1 MGTGLRAG
9 PRVYPSTCFSAR
21 RPLKLYSQ
29 APGVGRSLLPTIS
42 SLPLSGRRGKILS
55 LRRRHPLLPTWH
67 LPALE
72 EPDESAVCVP
82 PPHNPVPP
90 SPAPAWLGRCEG
102 SDFTACQLRPKN
114 TQNSE
119 MLGQGEERAGTKDGV
134 GGVHR

>member
-21 RPLKLYSQ
+21 RPLKLYCQ
-29 APGVGRSLLPTIS
+29 VPGVGRSLLPTIS

-82 PPHNPVPP
+82 LLTTPFLPLQPPP
-90 SPAPAWLGRCEG
+90 G
-102 SDFTACQLRPKN
+102 
-114 TQNSE
+114 
-119 MLGQGEERAGTKDGV
+119 
-134 GGVHR
+134 

>member
-21 RPLKLYSQ
+21 RPLKLYCQ
-29 APGVGRSLLPTIS
+29 APGVGWSLLPTIS

-82 PPHNPVPP
+82 LLTTPFLPLQPPP
-90 SPAPAWLGRCEG
+90 G
-102 SDFTACQLRPKN
+102 
-114 TQNSE
+114 
-119 MLGQGEERAGTKDGV
+119 
-134 GGVHR
+134 